1 MIFYSDSFRFLCPQH
16 TIGTDEDERYG
27 EQLSHVE
34 KHVGLPGFL
43 HVLGV
48 FNEEAEDEDI
58 GQTESEIPARSHAW
72 LAGLLASF
80 VDSPHDEEQ
89 RGVGDGLVEL
99 SGMARKVVDAEE
111 DECPGHVGHLA
122 DNLAVHQIAQ
132 ADKAGRAARGNGN
145 IVEHGPDAYL
155 AIAHIKPKGDD
166 KAERSAV
173 TGQSL
178 VACEFPSAVG
188 QEMNGNEHLEDV
200 FSAAKEIVGL
210 IEQAMPQSGT
220 NQDA

>member
-1 MIFYSDSFRFLCPQH
+1 MSLYSDCFRFLCPQH
-16 TIGTDEDERYG
+16 TIGTDEDEGDG
-27 EQLSHVE
+27 EQLTHVE

-48 FNEEAEDEDI
+48 FNEEAEGEDI
-58 GQTESEIPARSHAW
+58 GQAESEIPARSHAW
-72 LAGLLASF
+72 LASLLASF

-89 RGVGDGLVEL
+89 DGVGNGLVEL
-99 SGMARKVVDAEE
+99 ARMTGNGVDLLE
-111 DECPGHVGHLA
+111 DEGPGNVGHLA
-122 DNLAVHQIAQ
+122 DNLRVHEVAQ
-132 ADKAGRAARGNGN
+132 ADEAGRRSSGDGYV
-145 IVEHGPDAYL
+145 VEHGPDAYL
-155 AIAHIKPKGDD
+155 AIAHIEPQGDD

-173 TGQSL
+173 AGQSL
-178 VACEFPSAVG
+178 VAREFPSAVG

-220 NQDA
+220 DQDA